1 MDTVGSAELGVRG
14 VRVTAQDKRVSAEPL
29 PTAAVAVAAAN
40 RKARIT
46 FPRKLYE
53 ILTNERP
60 DVIGWTESGT
70 SFIIKEMEV
79 CLIASPHLNPDLRLV
94 LKF

>member
-1 MDTVGSAELGVRG
+1 MKEDGPNYLERLRKRLVRLLL
-14 VRVTAQDKRVSAEPL
+14 Q
-29 PTAAVAVAAAN
+29 TAAVAVAAAN

-79 CLIASPHLNPDLRLV
+79 CLIASPYLNPDLRLV